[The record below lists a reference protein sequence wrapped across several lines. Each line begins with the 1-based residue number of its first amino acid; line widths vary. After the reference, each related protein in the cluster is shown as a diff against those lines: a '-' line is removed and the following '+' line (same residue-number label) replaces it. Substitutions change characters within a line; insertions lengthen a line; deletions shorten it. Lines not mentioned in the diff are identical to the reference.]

1 LRLSVIAIP
10 WLFVLQGARRS
21 TVAVPVVHASIE
33 SVALH
38 QATEVPLASV
48 EHPVVDQTVPVI
60 AGKPGAVRV
69 VVSGATESVRA
80 SLEVV
85 GSTRGSASIA
95 ALVQDRRAFVFRLD
109 GDAIAPDTSIVV
121 RLADASGNEIDR
133 WPPTGTHWLDARS
146 LGTLELAIV
155 KVAYE
160 YDSSGRVPD
169 VSEARMTRWASHLLR
184 QYPFA
189 SVHLTV
195 LEDPLVFAGDLR
207 KPKAWSELLVAL
219 AEYRAAHAVGPDV
232 LVYGVVNPARGFG
245 TFHGTT
251 AGLGSYPEN
260 GEYFRVAAG
269 LGFTMDEDSTFAE
282 VMVHELGHNLGLP
295 HAPCNADGQVDPAY
309 PYAGG
314 RIGARGYDAVENVW
328 YDPIVYDTMSYCD
341 PSWVSDWA
349 FVRMFRGARAAFDRT
364 GASSEPGHLA
374 AYDLGVQVR
383 GFAKDGAGKPLAG
396 ASVCLV
402 GSNTCGF
409 SDATGGWVLMSPDD
423 WRTERLAFQRSGRPP
438 TVLSLARP
446 RPFDVYVES
455 TDVWSLLEAE
465 QWAKA
470 TGVDLSLG
478 GLVRVDVHDMAAD
491 SATPGAVGAR
501 IVSAA
506 PVVYAGAR
514 GEPDPS
520 LTAIGTR
527 GRAVLSAAPGTVAFQ
542 VEGFVCPEGQMLAP
556 PGEVEVAVGTVTEV
570 TLYCAR
576 APAQHK

>member
-1 LRLSVIAIP
+1 LRVSAIAFP
-10 WLFVLQGARRS
+10 WLVVLQSAKRT
-21 TVAVPVVHASIE
+21 TVAPPVHATIE

-48 EHPVVDQTVPVI
+48 EHPVGERTVPVI

-69 VVSGATESVRA
+69 VVSGATEAVRA
-80 SLEVV
+80 TLDIV
-85 GSTRGSASIA
+85 GSTSGTASIDA
-95 ALVQDRRAFVFRLD
+95 HVRDRHAFVFRLD
-109 GDAIAPDTSIVV
+109 GDAVAPDTSLVV
-121 RLADASGNEIDR
+121 RLADASGKEIDR
-133 WPPTGTHWLDARS
+133 WPASGAHWLDARS

-160 YDSSGRVPD
+160 GDSSGRVPD
-169 VSEARMTRWASHLLR
+169 TSEARMTRWASHLLR

-195 LEDPLVFAGDLR
+195 LEEPLVFAGDLR
-207 KPKAWSELLVAL
+207 KPKAWSELLVSLAHYRDAHAL
-219 AEYRAAHAVGPDV
+219 APDA
-232 LVYGVVNPARGFG
+232 LVYGIVNPARGFG
-245 TFHGTT
+245 TFHGTM

-269 LGFTMDEDSTFAE
+269 LGFTMDDDTTFAE
-282 VMVHELGHNLGLP
+282 VMAHELGHNLGLP

-314 RIGARGYDAVENVW
+314 RIGARGYDAIRNVW
-328 YDPIVYDTMSYCD
+328 YDPMAYDTMTYCD

-349 FVRMFRGARAAFDRT
+349 FVRLFRGSRGAFDRA
-364 GASSEPGHLA
+364 GASSEPNHVA

-383 GFAKDGAGKPLAG
+383 GFAKDGAGKPLAN

-402 GSNTCGF
+402 GSNTCGT
-409 SDATGGWVLMSPDD
+409 SDATGAWVLMSPDD
-423 WRTERLAFQRSGRPP
+423 WRNERLAFERPGKPP
-438 TVLSLARP
+438 TLLSLVRP

-455 TDVWSLLEAE
+455 TDLWSLVEAE
-465 QWAKA
+465 QWAAA
-470 TGVDLSLG
+470 TGADLSTD

-491 SATPGAVGAR
+491 SSAPGAVGAK

-514 GEPDPS
+514 GEPDRS
-520 LTAIGTR
+520 LTAIGAR
-527 GRAVLSAAPGTVAFQ
+527 GRAVLSAAPGPLHFQ
-542 VEGFVCPEGQMLAP
+542 VEGFVCPVGQMLAP
-556 PGEVEVAVGTVTEV
+556 PGDVDVVAGTVAEV

>member
-1 LRLSVIAIP
+1 MPVPVIAIP
-10 WLFVLQGARRS
+10 WLFVLQGARRPPA
-21 TVAVPVVHASIE
+21 VVPVHVAIE
-33 SVALH
+33 RVALH

-48 EHPVVDQTVPVI
+48 ERPVVEQTVPVI

-69 VVSGATESVRA
+69 VVSGADEAVRA
-80 SLEVV
+80 TIEIS
-85 GSTRGSASIA
+85 GSAPGTASIDA
-95 ALVQDRRAFVFRLD
+95 HVRDRHAFVFRLD
-109 GDAIAPDTSIVV
+109 GEAIAPDTSIVV

-133 WPPTGTHWLDARS
+133 WPPTGAYWLDARS

-169 VSEARMTRWASHLLR
+169 TSEARMTRWASHLLR

-195 LEDPLVFAGDLR
+195 LPDPLVFAGDLR
-207 KPKAWSELLVAL
+207 KPRAWNQLLVAL
-219 AEYRAAHAVGPDV
+219 ADYRAAHAIAPDV
-232 LVYGVVNPARGFG
+232 LVYGVVNPARGVG

-269 LGFTMDEDSTFAE
+269 LGFTVDDDTTFAE
-282 VMVHELGHNLGLP
+282 VMAHELGHNLGLP

-309 PYAGG
+309 PDAGG
-314 RIGARGYDAVENVW
+314 RIGARGYDAIRNVW
-328 YDPIVYDTMSYCD
+328 YDPMAYDTMSYCD

-349 FVRMFRGARAAFDRT
+349 FVRMFRGARAAFGRA

-374 AYDLGVQVR
+374 AYELGVQVR

-396 ASVCLV
+396 ASVCLT
-402 GSNTCGF
+402 GSHTCGTT
-409 SDATGGWVLMSPDD
+409 DATGAWVLMSPDD
-423 WRTERLAFQRSGRPP
+423 WSTERLEFQRANAPP
-438 TVLSLARP
+438 TILSLVRP

-455 TDVWSLLEAE
+455 TDLWSRLEAE

-501 IVSAA
+501 IVAGA
-506 PVVYAGAR
+506 TPVVYAGAR

-520 LTAIGTR
+520 LTEMGPR
-527 GRAVLSAAPGTVAFQ
+527 GRAVLSAAPGPLHFE
-542 VEGFVCPEGQMLAP
+542 VEGFVCPEGQTLAL
-556 PGEVEVAVGTVTEV
+556 PGGVHAVAGAVAEV

-576 APAQHK
+576 APAEHK